1 MEEKNLALMEI
12 LKLLNLETIIIKIK
26 ENRLRKKIIGEKKSS
41 EIKKLLDE
49 LVKDPRKRVK

>member
-1 MEEKNLALMEI
+1 VEEKNLALMEI